1 EIIESFKMVERDK
14 EKLAEELKQE
24 KQRAEQEKQRTEQEI
39 QRAEQKQRELEQEKQ
54 RAEQEKQRAEQKEK
68 ELEQEKQRAEQEK
81 VSMIREMLKQ
91 GMNKEIVM
99 QIAKVDELFLKK
111 YNLI

>member
-1 EIIESFKMVERDK
+1 SFKMVERDR

-24 KQRAEQEKQRTEQEI
+24 R
-39 QRAEQKQRELEQEKQ
+39 
-54 RAEQEKQRAEQKEK
+54 QRAEQKEK

-81 VSMIREMLKQ
+81 QRAEQKQRELEQERQLAEQEKVSMIREMLKQ
-91 GMNKEIVM
+91 GMSKEIVM

-111 YNLI
+111 HNLA